1 MFYPYSTPVR
11 TDRLPLLAGIMR
23 PQEALERV
31 ETAKT
36 IESHKYKQKREAA
49 QNKGHTRRKDGRAAN
64 YKHKR
69 DECILV
75 FCLNIQCRT
84 MHILRL
90 IYRRPGLYKQL
101 ALLAQ

>member
-1 MFYPYSTPVR
+1 
-11 TDRLPLLAGIMR
+11 MR
-23 PQEALERV
+23 GRIWALRGRDIYGKRE
-31 ETAKT
+31 
-36 IESHKYKQKREAA
+36 YKQKREGAR
-49 QNKGHTRRKDGRAAN
+49 NKGHIRQNVGRAAKT
-64 YKHKR
+64 KHKR
-69 DECILV
+69 DECIVV